1 MGQFEALLV
10 VQELDTTLDQLHHRK
25 ANLPERA
32 ALAEHERQ
40 LEDIDRRRSDATGR
54 RDDLGRQSKRIE
66 DDVALLD
73 EKITTEEDKL
83 YKSGMTSAKDAQ
95 LLQEEIA
102 SLRRHKSDLEDGIIE
117 LMEQIE
123 PVDAELASL
132 AERRSAVEAEMA
144 TVGAALDANE
154 AEIDAEIGEI
164 SERRAGEAAD
174 IDPGLLEEYA
184 KLRSQLDG
192 VGVASFSGGRCHGC
206 PLNLLHPAMET
217 DRINHE
223 PADAVIHCDECS
235 RILVRV

>member
-10 VQELDTTLDQLHHRK
+10 VQELDTTLDQLEHRK
-25 ANLPERA
+25 AGLPERA
-32 ALAEHERQ
+32 TLAEAQQRLGEIER
-40 LEDIDRRRSDATGR
+40 RTVDAQAR

-73 EKITTEEDKL
+73 EKISTEEDKL

-123 PVDAELASL
+123 PVDGELSSL
-132 AERRSAVEAEMA
+132 ADDRQALETEMA
-144 TVGAALDANE
+144 RVRAALEATE
-154 AEIDAEIGEI
+154 AEIDAEISDVGARR
-164 SERRAGEAAD
+164 SEEAAQVE
-174 IDPGLLEEYA
+174 PGLLDEYGT
-184 KLRSQLDG
+184 LRSQLDG
-192 VGVASFSGGRCHGC
+192 VGVASFSDGRCHGC

-223 PADAVIHCDECS
+223 PAEAVIHCDECS

>member
-10 VQELDTTLDQLHHRK
+10 VQELDTTLDQLHHRR
-25 ANLPERA
+25 ASLPERA
-32 ALAEHERQ
+32 ALAECEQGVSDIER
-40 LEDIDRRRSDATGR
+40 RAADATSR
-54 RDDLGRQSKRIE
+54 RDELGRQSKRIE
-66 DDVALLD
+66 DEVALLD
-73 EKITTEEDKL
+73 EKISTEEDKL

-102 SLRRHKSDLEDGIIE
+102 SLRRHKSDLEDGIIV

-123 PVDAELASL
+123 PVDGELSSL
-132 AERRSAVEAEMA
+132 ADERAAVESEM
-144 TVGAALDANE
+144 TRLRAALDAGE
-154 AEIDAEIGEI
+154 GEIDAEIGEVGG
-164 SERRAGEAAD
+164 RRADEVAGIDAD
-174 IDPGLLEEYA
+174 LLDEYA
-184 KLRSQLDG
+184 TLRSQMDG

>member
-1 MGQFEALLV
+1 MAG
-10 VQELDTTLDQLHHRK
+10 
-25 ANLPERA
+25 LPERA
-32 ALAEHERQ
+32 ALADHERQ
-40 LEDIDRRRSDATGR
+40 LNDIERRTADATGR
-54 RDDLGRQSKRIE
+54 RDDLGRKSKRIE
-66 DDVALLD
+66 DEVALLD
-73 EKITTEEDKL
+73 EKISGEEDKL

-123 PVDAELASL
+123 PVDGELSSL
-132 AERRSAVEAEMA
+132 AENRAAVEAEMA
-144 TVGAALDANE
+144 TLRAALEAGE
-154 AEIDAEIGEI
+154 AEIDAEIGEVGG
-164 SERRAGEAAD
+164 RRADEAAQ
-174 IDPGLLEEYA
+174 IDAGLLEEYA

-192 VGVASFSGGRCHGC
+192 VGVASFSDGRCHGC

-223 PADAVIHCDECS
+223 AAETVIHCDECS

>member
-10 VQELDTTLDQLHHRK
+10 VQELDTTLDQLEHRK
-25 ANLPERA
+25 ASLPERA
-32 ALAEHERQ
+32 ALAEAAKR
-40 LEDIDRRRSDATGR
+40 LSDIEQRRADAQAR
-54 RDDLGRQSKRIE
+54 RDQLRKQSKRIE
-66 DDVALLD
+66 DEVALLD
-73 EKITTEEDKL
+73 EKISKEEDKL

-95 LLQEEIA
+95 LLQQEIA
-102 SLRRHKSDLEDGIIE
+102 SLRRHKTDLEDDIIE

-123 PVDAELASL
+123 PVDGEISAL
-132 AERRSAVEAEMA
+132 AEEQEAVDGEMA
-144 TVGAALDANE
+144 QLRAALGTTE
-154 AEIDAEIGEI
+154 GEIDAEIAEVGGH
-164 SERRAGEAAD
+164 RADEAAA
-174 IDPGLLEEYA
+174 IDPDLLDEYA

-223 PADAVIHCDECS
+223 AADAVIHCDECS

>member
-10 VQELDTTLDQLHHRK
+10 VQELDTTLDQLEHRK
-25 ANLPERA
+25 ASLPERA
-32 ALAEHERQ
+32 ALTEGEKQ
-40 LEDIDRRRSDATGR
+40 LSDIEQRRVDAQAR
-54 RDDLGRQSKRIE
+54 HDELGKRSKRIE
-66 DDVALLD
+66 DEVALLD
-73 EKITTEEDKL
+73 EKISQEEDKL

-102 SLRRHKSDLEDGIIE
+102 SLRRRKSDLEDGIIE
-117 LMEQIE
+117 LMEEIE
-123 PVDAELASL
+123 PVDGEMSSL
-132 AERRSAVEAEMA
+132 AEDRETVDGEMA
-144 TVGAALDANE
+144 QLRAALGTTE
-154 AEIDAEIGEI
+154 GEIDAEIAEVSG
-164 SERRAGEAAD
+164 RRADEAAG
-174 IDPGLLEEYA
+174 IDPGLLDEYV

-223 PADAVIHCDECS
+223 AADAVIHCDECS

>member
-10 VQELDTTLDQLHHRK
+10 VQELDTTLDQLEHRK
-25 ANLPERA
+25 AGLPERA
-32 ALAEHERQ
+32 TLAEAERRLGEIERHTVDAQ
-40 LEDIDRRRSDATGR
+40 ARRDELGR
-54 RDDLGRQSKRIE
+54 RSKRIE
-66 DDVALLD
+66 DEVALLD
-73 EKITTEEDKL
+73 EKISAEEDKL

-123 PVDAELASL
+123 PIDGELASL
-132 AERRSAVEAEMA
+132 ADDRQAVEADMA
-144 TVGAALDANE
+144 RVRGELEANE
-154 AEIDAEIGEI
+154 AEIDAEIGEVGG
-164 SERRAGEAAD
+164 RRSDEAAR
-174 IDPGLLEEYA
+174 IEPGLLEEYRT
-184 KLRSQLDG
+184 LRSQLDG
-192 VGVASFSGGRCHGC
+192 VGVASFSDGRCHGC

-217 DRINHE
+217 DRINHQ